1 MTANQSRQE
10 DIDMQPVRL
19 IFEDTPAFV
28 QIPEALQHERTEVIV
43 WPLAPDEKAVT
54 TPASRT
60 VLPSL
65 AEFRAALPHQDTTS
79 GSFCQNMRD
88 EDRY

>member
-1 MTANQSRQE
+1 MNTPNLKQA
-10 DIDMQPVRL
+10 DMDMQPVRL

-43 WPLAPDEKAVT
+43 WPLAPEEKAMT
-54 TPASRT
+54 HPAPRT

-65 AEFRAALPHQDTTS
+65 ANFRAALPHQDTAS
-79 GSFCQNMRD
+79 GSFCQTMRD

>member
-1 MTANQSRQE
+1 
-10 DIDMQPVRL
+10 MQPVRL
-19 IFEDTPAFV
+19 IFEDTPAFI

-43 WPLAPDEKAVT
+43 WPLAPDEKRVT
-54 TPASRT
+54 TPASPN